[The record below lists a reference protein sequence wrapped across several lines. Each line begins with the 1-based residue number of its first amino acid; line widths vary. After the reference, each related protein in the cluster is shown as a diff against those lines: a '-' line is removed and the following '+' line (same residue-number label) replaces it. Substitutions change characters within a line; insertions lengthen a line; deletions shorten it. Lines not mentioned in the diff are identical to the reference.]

1 MKMYRAVRQ
10 HQLENNRILTR
21 LPTDRVPTNV
31 PYLVDNIWEYLRP
44 AGAPSRRQAIYASPA
59 PELAL
64 ASASTATHEHDGYVV
79 CEVEI
84 DDPDCRI
91 AHLSVEDAKFH
102 TDINRVMRFAS
113 AFFPGFF
120 AGKSDQQRLAYAPL
134 FMPASPGSEIGQLLA
149 RPELATLC
157 AVAQECML
165 WNEAALSIR
174 PGHRGELFF
183 ELSDAGVCRLTP
195 VSSW

>member
-1 MKMYRAVRQ
+1 MKMYRAVRKRD
-10 HQLENNRILTR
+10 LESNCVLTR
-21 LPTDRVPTNV
+21 LPTSRVPTNV

-44 AGAPSRRQAIYASPA
+44 AEAPSRRQAIYASPA

-64 ASASTATHEHDGYVV
+64 ASASTATRDDDGYVV

-84 DDPDCRI
+84 DDPACRI

-102 TDINRVMRFAS
+102 ADIKKVMRFAS

-120 AGKSDQQRLAYAPL
+120 ADRSDQERLGYAPL
-134 FMPASPGSEIGQLLA
+134 FMPASPASEVGRLLA
-149 RPELATLC
+149 RPELTALY

-165 WNEAALSIR
+165 WKEAALRIMPDR
-174 PGHRGELFF
+174 QGELFF
-183 ELSDAGVCRLTP
+183 ELSDAGVCRFKP
-195 VSSW
+195 VSS